1 MKNSKIFLGALVL
14 GLMAATALVLVHMK
28 AHQRLGAPGVKTRP
42 DSVGKNLEILMPE
55 SAPGFP
61 ASEILTN
68 AETILTRL
76 PPDTSYRVRIYKAE
90 DESWIQMT
98 TVLMGSDRSSIHRP
112 QICLTGQ
119 GWAIDGSR
127 SDREFIPLTRPQNY
141 NLPVNKLVATKQVPD
156 ANGNLQNISGLYIYW
171 FVDADRIT
179 ANPNQWMLWWLPQD
193 LLLHGLLERWAYI
206 SVFAPCLP
214 GQENATYERMK
225 KFIADTVPEFQLVPP
240 AAK

>member
-1 MKNSKIFLGALVL
+1 MKNSKIFLGGLVL
-14 GLMAATALVLVHMK
+14 VMMAATSLLLAHMK
-28 AHQRLGAPGVKTRP
+28 AHQRLGEPGVKTRP
-42 DSVGKNLEILMPE
+42 DAAGKNLEILMPVA
-55 SAPGFP
+55 APGFP
-61 ASEILTN
+61 TSEILTN

-90 DESWIQMT
+90 DDSWIQMT

-119 GWAIDGSR
+119 GWAIDGAR
-127 SDREFIPLTRPQNY
+127 SDRETIHLTRPQDY
-141 NLPVNKLVATKQVPD
+141 ELPVNKLVATKQFPD
-156 ANGNLQNISGLYIYW
+156 PNGNLQNVSGIYVYW
-171 FVDADRIT
+171 FVDADRMT
-179 ANPNQWMLWWLPQD
+179 ANPTEWMLWWMPQD

-206 SVFAPCLP
+206 SVFAPCPP

-225 KFIADTVPEFQLVPP
+225 KFIADTVPEFQLVPR